1 MNIASAVNVKERAV
15 ECERFPTPKLCVGD
29 RILVLLNL
37 SVSFHSRRFVSPFR
51 FVVSSS
57 GVHFPPPPFTIFHEP
72 NCLVDVFNSHAI
84 LRGNGPENQ
93 PSRIA
98 PSVSELEGEVWYR

>member
-37 SVSFHSRRFVSPFR
+37 GVSFHSRHFVSPFR
-51 FVVSSS
+51 FVVSLFSAAAVYDISRAQLSS
-57 GVHFPPPPFTIFHEP
+57 KRFQLP
-72 NCLVDVFNSHAI
+72 CYR